1 MRSSNDNVL
10 KFTHVNV
17 VDLLIGKHE
26 SGSFIRNKARLMG
39 MVNVSEL
46 LINIESNDE
55 LKKLISE
62 SQNGMHGTI
71 QV

>member
-1 MRSSNDNVL
+1 
-10 KFTHVNV
+10 
-17 VDLLIGKHE
+17 
-26 SGSFIRNKARLMG
+26 MG

-55 LKKLISE
+55 LKKLISS

-71 QV
+71 QVLGWIARTNNMRGEKAEPNPILSCR